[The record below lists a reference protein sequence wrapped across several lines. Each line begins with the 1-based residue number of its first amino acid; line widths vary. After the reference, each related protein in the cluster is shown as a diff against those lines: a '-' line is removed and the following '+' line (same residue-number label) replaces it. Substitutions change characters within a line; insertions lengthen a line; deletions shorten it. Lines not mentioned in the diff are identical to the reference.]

1 MPESMGKPGDGP
13 QGSITVGGVEVSAP
27 DEGQTE
33 TYLATFKTKEDA
45 AKGWEASQAEINRL
59 RSEKDKALAAAE
71 KASRNDALLEKLTA
85 LQEASLKS
93 GKPQQPKFDKEAFIK
108 QWEDGDANFQVS
120 ALEGLI
126 ADTAAKEE
134 LEALR
139 EEMRQ
144 MKAEMGAQMGEYDP
158 NYLAHKETVAV
169 LREQFPGVDRNT
181 LVQFATYADSLKPSA
196 PAGDSPLGT
205 TAASRVSMPATT
217 VQITPEAQALLN
229 RAIPGGLRK
238 GELEKAAA
246 RLAGVR

>member
-1 MPESMGKPGDGP
+1 MGKPGDGP
-13 QGSITVGGVEVSAP
+13 QDGSIVVGGVKVAAP
-27 DEGQTE
+27 DEGKTE

-196 PAGDSPLGT
+196 PAGDSPPGT
-205 TAASRVSMPATT
+205 TASSRVSAPAST
-217 VQITPEAQALLN
+217 VQITAEAQAMLN

-238 GELEKAAA
+238 GELEKAV
-246 RLAGVR
+246 AGLTGGR